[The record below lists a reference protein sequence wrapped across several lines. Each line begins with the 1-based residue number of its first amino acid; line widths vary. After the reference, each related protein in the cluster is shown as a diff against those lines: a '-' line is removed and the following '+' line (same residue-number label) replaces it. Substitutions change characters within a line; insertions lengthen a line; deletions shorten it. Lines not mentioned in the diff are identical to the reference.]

1 MTTFADSA
9 SLRQSGAAGGA
20 GRALRISKPFK
31 ERRMAVQ
38 FRTMGCMWSIILS
51 IVLTLIVN
59 LALRGCS
66 GGMSHW

>member
-1 MTTFADSA
+1 
-9 SLRQSGAAGGA
+9 
-20 GRALRISKPFK
+20 
-31 ERRMAVQ
+31 MAVQ